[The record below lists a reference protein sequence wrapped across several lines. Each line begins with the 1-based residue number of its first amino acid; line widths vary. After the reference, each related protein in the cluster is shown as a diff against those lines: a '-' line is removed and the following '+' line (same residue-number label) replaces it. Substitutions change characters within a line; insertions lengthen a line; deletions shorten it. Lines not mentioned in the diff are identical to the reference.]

1 MVPGELPAGKPSI
14 NWAAELTAALEE
26 GLGMA
31 EFCKKL
37 GVGATTVR
45 RMENR
50 TGIRLQRKRAYPSS
64 HALGTGINWERVLS
78 EGKAEGLSVHQM
90 AERLFV
96 CNAAIL
102 NAEDR
107 TGIYLHRKRPNPL
120 RQGGFRISDAD

>member
-1 MVPGELPAGKPSI
+1 MELGEASSGKPSV

-26 GLGMA
+26 GLSMA

-50 TGIRLQRKRAYPSS
+50 TGIRLQRKRVYPPS
-64 HALGTGINWERVLS
+64 HAQGTGIDWVKVLS
-78 EGKAEGLSVHQM
+78 EGKAEGISVNQL
-90 AERLFV
+90 AIRLFV
-96 CNAAIL
+96 TNASIL

-107 TGIYLHRKRPNPL
+107 TGIYLNRKRPSPQ
-120 RQGGFRISDAD
+120 RQGGFRKGD